1 MIFQQMVN
9 EETGCLSVLVG
20 CGQIGR
26 AVVVDPGRDRVDD
39 YVSLARRKGLTVT
52 EIVETHVHADHVSG
66 AQALSAKCGA
76 RIRIHPAADARH
88 PNAPVE
94 GGGEMAIA
102 TGS

>member
-9 EETGCLSVLVG
+9 EETGCLSYLIG

-39 YVSLARRKGLTVT
+39 YVSRARGRGLTVPAS
-52 EIVETHVHADHVSG
+52 VETHVHADHVSG

-76 RIRIHPAADARH
+76 SIRIHPAAEAAY